1 MSFSWPWA
9 LLALLLIPLVFAI
22 WWLTRRRRRRAAV
35 RVTSIA
41 LVRTA
46 LPGRS
51 RWRRRIPA
59 ALLVLGL
66 GVLAVGA
73 ARPQATVPV
82 ASSSATIMLALD
94 VSGSMCSTDVKPNR
108 ITAAEQ
114 AASAFIKSQAGGPR
128 IGLVVFANTAV
139 VLVPPTTDTQQLL
152 SGLDGLSTSFGTAI
166 GEGILVSLN
175 SIAQVDP
182 SVTPTGTTVSRPPG
196 AGYADDVIVVLTDGS
211 NNEGVDPQ
219 IAAKQAA
226 GRGVRVFTI
235 GYGTNN
241 PAPLACGPGQFGG
254 FGGGGGG
261 FSGGGGSALE
271 ADYGALMRISRT
283 TGGRF
288 YPAHDAG
295 QLSTALAKLPA
306 AFTIVRKH
314 LDLANWFAAGG
325 GLLIATAMALSLWWN
340 QARRAR
346 ARINRLLIRTNGGD
360 SRDVCRD
367 ARLRGARGDVAG
379 RGGAHGQRVDR
390 AAEPVTLRAADF
402 HGGYRSVGRT
412 EPVAVLHSRGKPT
425 ARGPVPVDVGRA
437 VEEGGVGVHR
447 SPSCDGCWPHDA
459 SRGLADG

>member
-9 LLALLLIPLVFAI
+9 LLALLVIPLVFAV
-22 WWLTRRRRRRAAV
+22 WWLMRRRRRRAAV

-114 AASAFIKSQAGGPR
+114 AASAFIRSQAGGPR
-128 IGLVVFANTAV
+128 IGLVAFANTAV
-139 VLVPPTTDTQQLL
+139 VLVPPTTDMQQLL
-152 SGLDGLSTSFGTAI
+152 SGLDGLTTSFGTAI
-166 GEGILVSLN
+166 GEGILASLN

-182 SVTPTGTTVSRPPG
+182 SVTPTGTTVSRARG

-235 GYGTNN
+235 GYGTDN
-241 PAPLACGPGQFGG
+241 PAPLACGSGQFGG
-254 FGGGGGG
+254 FSGG
-261 FSGGGGSALE
+261 FAGGGGGSALV
-271 ADYGALMRISRT
+271 ADYGALKRISRT
-283 TGGRF
+283 TGGTF
-288 YPAHDAG
+288 YRAQDAG
-295 QLSTALAKLPA
+295 QLSVALTKLPA

-314 LDLANWFAAGG
+314 LDLANWFAAAG
-325 GLLIATAMALSLWWN
+325 GLLIATAVALSLWWN
-340 QARRAR
+340 QARRVR
-346 ARINRLLIRTNGGD
+346 ASIVDHRTM
-360 SRDVCRD
+360 R
-367 ARLRGARGDVAG
+367 
-379 RGGAHGQRVDR
+379 
-390 AAEPVTLRAADF
+390 
-402 HGGYRSVGRT
+402 
-412 EPVAVLHSRGKPT
+412 
-425 ARGPVPVDVGRA
+425 
-437 VEEGGVGVHR
+437 
-447 SPSCDGCWPHDA
+447 
-459 SRGLADG
+459 